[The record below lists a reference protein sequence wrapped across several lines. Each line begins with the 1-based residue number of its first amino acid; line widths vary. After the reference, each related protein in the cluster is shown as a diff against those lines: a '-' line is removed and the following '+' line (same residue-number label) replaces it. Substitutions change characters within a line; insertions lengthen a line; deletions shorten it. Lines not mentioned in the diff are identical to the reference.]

1 MTWPVGKFFCVHNL
15 VKGYLYLLQEA
26 PSFQRDHLVTYWT
39 PTSTDST
46 WDALPRRKHWAPR
59 WKYNPFN
66 SHTQLYVSISEAK
79 IKLKALMWD
88 AEEKRKGKQPEDS
101 FIHSMATAK
110 GRPSWET
117 QSIHLHNS
125 QAMVVLCGQSG
136 SSIAQTHIAG
146 SSPCNM
152 IKQDWKAENKQQK

>member
-66 SHTQLYVSISEAK
+66 SHMQLRINFWGKNKTKSFDVRC
-79 IKLKALMWD
+79 
-88 AEEKRKGKQPEDS
+88 KRKG
-101 FIHSMATAK
+101 
-110 GRPSWET
+110 
-117 QSIHLHNS
+117 
-125 QAMVVLCGQSG
+125 
-136 SSIAQTHIAG
+136 
-146 SSPCNM
+146 
-152 IKQDWKAENKQQK
+152 